1 MKILIVG
8 GVAGGA
14 TAAAR
19 ARRISESAE
28 IAIVE
33 RGPNVSY
40 ANCGLPYFLSRDIQ
54 RRSRLLLQT
63 PEGFESRY
71 RVKVL
76 VESEAVE
83 IDRAGKRVRI
93 RAAEGESWLP
103 YDALILAQGGS
114 PIVPP
119 VEGADSPNV
128 FRLWTVPD
136 MDRLHQYIEDSH
148 PRSAVIVGG
157 GFIGIEAAEAFRK
170 RELQTTLVEMLPRV
184 MATMDQEFGNMIA
197 GKLEANG
204 VAVRTSVK
212 VRKIRHGTREIELSD
227 GSSLPADLV
236 LFSAGVRPELALAKA
251 AGLAIGSAG
260 GLVVDEHLRTSD
272 PDIFAAGDM
281 LEIVHKISG
290 RKMRIPLAG
299 PANRQGRIAASN
311 ALGMEM
317 RYSGAL
323 GTNVIKIFD
332 ATAAST
338 GLTENAAREA
348 GFDVGVAV
356 VHRGSHASYYPG
368 AAELTLKLVFDRSS
382 GRLLGGQAFGEKG
395 VDKRIDVVATALQG
409 RMTLAD
415 LAEVDLA
422 YAPPY
427 SSANDSVNMAA
438 FVGLNHMSGFSPV
451 ETAGELKNAMA
462 LDSESGGAA
471 EIAAG
476 RRVFVLDVRN
486 LGEYEASH
494 LARSTNIP
502 VDELRDRLDEVPRD
516 HRIHVLC
523 RVGFRGHLA
532 VRILK
537 AAGYSDVVN
546 VTGGFL
552 SVLAEGGFDTVVS

>member
-1 MKILIVG
+1 
-8 GVAGGA
+8 
-14 TAAAR
+14 
-19 ARRISESAE
+19 
-28 IAIVE
+28 
-33 RGPNVSY
+33 
-40 ANCGLPYFLSRDIQ
+40 
-54 RRSRLLLQT
+54 
-63 PEGFESRY
+63 
-71 RVKVL
+71 
-76 VESEAVE
+76 
-83 IDRAGKRVRI
+83 
-93 RAAEGESWLP
+93 
-103 YDALILAQGGS
+103 
-114 PIVPP
+114 
-119 VEGADSPNV
+119 
-128 FRLWTVPD
+128 
-136 MDRLHQYIEDSH
+136 
-148 PRSAVIVGG
+148 
-157 GFIGIEAAEAFRK
+157 
-170 RELQTTLVEMLPRV
+170 
-184 MATMDQEFGNMIA
+184 
-197 GKLEANG
+197 
-204 VAVRTSVK
+204 
-212 VRKIRHGTREIELSD
+212 
-227 GSSLPADLV
+227 
-236 LFSAGVRPELALAKA
+236 
-251 AGLAIGSAG
+251 
-260 GLVVDEHLRTSD
+260 
-272 PDIFAAGDM
+272 
-281 LEIVHKISG
+281 
-290 RKMRIPLAG
+290 
-299 PANRQGRIAASN
+299 
-311 ALGMEM
+311 M